1 MQSIIST
8 KCITYTIIKL
18 KLLGQNVV
26 SQGPFYI
33 EIPTFSTSRKIEM
46 APKNNNEIEKV
57 NWAVFNRSEGSK
69 DETSNREDA

>member
-1 MQSIIST
+1 MYYFHT
-8 KCITYTIIKL
+8 ITKL
-18 KLLGQNVV
+18 KLLGQNIV

-33 EIPTFSTSRKIEM
+33 EIPTFSASHKVEM

-57 NWAVFNRSEGSK
+57 NWAVFNRSEGSE